1 MGCFIQICI
10 PQRVQRGVLRR
21 VTYLS
26 TYCCIFG
33 HVWWRSGYAVPISM
47 STQSPVTEQS
57 LEKGFQS
64 GQNFHELLQSDIL
77 DGRDG
82 RGLCR
87 RAVPNWGRAYHGNA
101 TKHREKSDVE
111 GTHVSAK
118 GWYPTVRR
126 YTYEM
131 RGAYQDQKIQARKV
145 SKLLDPLL
153 GDKSGTR

>member
-1 MGCFIQICI
+1 M
-10 PQRVQRGVLRR
+10 
-21 VTYLS
+21 
-26 TYCCIFG
+26 FG
-33 HVWWRSGYAVPISM
+33 HVWWRSSYAVPISM
-47 STQSPVTEQS
+47 LTQSPVAGQS

-77 DGRDG
+77 DGRDV

-111 GTHVSAK
+111 GTHVSVK

-131 RGAYQDQKIQARKV
+131 RGGIPGPKNSSAEGFKTVRPFVGGKEWDKV
-145 SKLLDPLL
+145 
-153 GDKSGTR
+153 GQHGRGGQVI